1 MEKIPEL
8 LPEVNLIKDETLR
21 QKVINVW
28 EDALQTAA
36 WTMAD
41 LNEMPYTLLV
51 EDVDITFPQHV
62 RVVCKLCLAMLDV
75 LITEYGE
82 RYPIDADTLIAG
94 ALLADVGKL
103 LEFSKKDEKYEWSST
118 YQYLRHPFTGVGL
131 CYKHQIP
138 EAVMHVVATHSWE
151 GDKFKR
157 RPESIIFHH
166 ADFTDFHLSKF
177 AE

>member
-1 MEKIPEL
+1 MEKISEII
-8 LPEVNLIKDETLR
+8 PEVKLIKEKSLR

-28 EDALQTAA
+28 EDALETAG
-36 WTMAD
+36 WTLAD

-75 LITEYGE
+75 LIEEYGE

-103 LEFSKKDEKYEWSST
+103 LEFSKKEGKYEWSST

-131 CYKHQIP
+131 CYKHQVP